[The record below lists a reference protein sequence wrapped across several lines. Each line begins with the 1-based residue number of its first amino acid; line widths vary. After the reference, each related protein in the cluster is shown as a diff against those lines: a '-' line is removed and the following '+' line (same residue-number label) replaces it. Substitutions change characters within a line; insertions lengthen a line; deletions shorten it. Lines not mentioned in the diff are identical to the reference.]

1 MSKKVNVLKLIV
13 AIIIPLTI
21 GILSSFIT
29 KDAMMTFNA
38 MKKPPLAPPG
48 ILFPIVWSILYVM
61 MGISSYILYE
71 SDTKNGTMNSKIKN
85 KCRSLYVVQLVFN
98 FFWSIIFFK
107 SKLYVLAFMWLII
120 LWLLVFALI
129 VESKKINKIAS
140 CLLIPYLVW
149 MTFAAYLNI
158 GIAIL
163 N

>member
-1 MSKKVNVLKLIV
+1 MNKKVNVLKLVI
-13 AIIIPLTI
+13 AIIIPLAI

-38 MKKPPLAPPG
+38 MKKPSLAPPG

-85 KCRSLYVVQLVFN
+85 KCLSLYVVQLVFN

-140 CLLIPYLVW
+140 CLLILYLVW

>member
-29 KDAMMTFNA
+29 KHAMMTFNA

>member
-1 MSKKVNVLKLIV
+1 MNKKVNFLNLII
-13 AIIIPLTI
+13 AIIIPLVV

-29 KDAMMTFNA
+29 KDAMISFNA

-48 ILFPIVWSILYVM
+48 ILFPIVWSILYVL
-61 MGISSYILYE
+61 MGISSYIIFEYYGKDDANL
-71 SDTKNGTMNSKIKN
+71 KLKN
-85 KCRSLYVVQLVFN
+85 KCLLIYAIQLIFN

-107 SKLYVLAFMWLII
+107 FKIYFVALAWLIFLWI
-120 LWLLVFALI
+120 LVLI
-129 VESKKINKIAS
+129 LIIESKKINRVGS
-140 CLLIPYLVW
+140 MLLIPYLMW